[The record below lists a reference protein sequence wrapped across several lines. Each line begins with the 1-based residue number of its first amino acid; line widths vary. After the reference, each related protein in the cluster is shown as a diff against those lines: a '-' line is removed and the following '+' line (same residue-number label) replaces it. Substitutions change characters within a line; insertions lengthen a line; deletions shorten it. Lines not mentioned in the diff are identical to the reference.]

1 MNIRALLL
9 VLAAVA
15 STPAAAQVSGS
26 QADRLDAL
34 SNALYWQLR
43 IGKAKP
49 AADDT
54 LYVLIH
60 SSKDCGYCVRWKQSP
75 AGLANAKR
83 MVDAFP
89 KVRVFMVERDFL
101 DDAERIA
108 QYPPE
113 LRFEYERRFGANDL
127 SPGVPLFEIILKKD
141 VVFRGAGLDQWVNK
155 VLPAVVNI
163 EKRRE
168 GVAAPPPT
176 APPPA
181 TP

>member
-1 MNIRALLL
+1 MNARAILF
-9 VLAAVA
+9 VLAVA
-15 STPAAAQVSGS
+15 CATPAPAQVSGS
-26 QADRLDAL
+26 QADRVDAL
-34 SNALYWQLR
+34 SNTLYWQLR
-43 IGKAKP
+43 IGKARP

-101 DDAERIA
+101 DDPERIA

-127 SPGVPLFEIILKKD
+127 SPGVPLFEVILQKQ
-141 VVFRGAGLDQWVNK
+141 VVFRGAGIDQWVNK

-168 GVAAPPPT
+168 GAAPPP
-176 APPPA
+176 PPA
-181 TP
+181 AKESP